1 MKKFLDLQYTRSV
14 KWPAHLFIML
24 DILQWGECW
33 LLNKDKIM
41 DYDLDVEPGGK
52 YIPKKVIFGAEYSLS
67 KTMRLLNKGHKL
79 STISYYYIYQ
89 QKTRLMS
96 WTTIFYE
103 NYNICKVPIKRALV
117 FTPNK
122 EAAGRRMSNL

>member
-1 MKKFLDLQYTRSV
+1 
-14 KWPAHLFIML
+14 
-24 DILQWGECW
+24 
-33 LLNKDKIM
+33 M

-52 YIPKKVIFGAEYSLS
+52 YIPKKVTFEAEYSLS
-67 KTMRLLNKGHKL
+67 KTMGFLNKGHKL

-103 NYNICKVPIKRALV
+103 NYNIYKTPVKRALV
-117 FTPNK
+117 FIPNK
-122 EAAGRRMSNL
+122 EAAGRRIRNL